1 MINQIVKKQHQEI
14 RQVIKELR
22 EDIYDLESLASG
34 NILLVALKIGTL
46 NGIMQ
51 MHLKHEDDF
60 LYPALLNNNENVEI
74 KEIAQKFVTEM
85 GNLAAV
91 FKEYQEKYIRNP
103 EIIRK
108 DLKQFI
114 QETEQILNAISKRID
129 SEEDELFK
137 LWEANSAK

>member
-1 MINQIVKKQHQEI
+1 
-14 RQVIKELR
+14 
-22 EDIYDLESLASG
+22 
-34 NILLVALKIGTL
+34 
-46 NGIMQ
+46 
-51 MHLKHEDDF
+51 
-60 LYPALLNNNENVEI
+60 
-74 KEIAQKFVTEM
+74 M